1 MEYDT
6 INTEVPEQKIA
17 VNKRKGATADLRVIS
32 RFPGELI
39 TAKDRVGPYL
49 AVRRSKLVIR
59 NRSGHQIYIRITTRE
74 GKLILQNG
82 FRRIKRFVLPSGEY
96 TLEAWLKASHISC
109 CADYPGILEKETI
122 PNRESQRYRA
132 LYLRLLLNGKKTV
145 LQFNRE
151 VTVGDIISGVL

>member
-6 INTEVPEQKIA
+6 INTEAPEQKIA
-17 VNKRKGATADLRVIS
+17 ENKSKGASADLSVIS
-32 RFPGELI
+32 RFPGEWI
-39 TAKDRVGPYL
+39 TGKERVGPYL
-49 AVRRSKLVIR
+49 AVKRSKLVIR
-59 NRSGHQIYIRITTRE
+59 NRSGHQIHIRITTRE

-96 TLEAWLKASHISC
+96 HMEVWLKSSHISC
-109 CADYPGILEKETI
+109 CADYQGILEKETI

-132 LYLRLLLNGKKTV
+132 LYLRLLLNGKKTF